1 MEEHETSGK
10 AVPLKK
16 FMCQKETLDF
26 LRVYIDV
33 TDEFVTSLHHHVLIT
48 DHEHLLIQK
57 LRWPSNRNELLQA
70 LVKREWSAAQFEHF
84 LRILR
89 RTQPDAL
96 TSSIELRAQ
105 QFVQGSKY
113 QIMFRIVLFEMFRAE
128 GILLCFRRAHRSGR
142 HDDVSSVEAEA
153 DEA

>member
-1 MEEHETSGK
+1 MELHGLHEYRIQM
-10 AVPLKK
+10 KK

-33 TDEFVTSLHHHVLIT
+33 TDEFVTSLHQQVLLN

-70 LVKREWSAAQFEHF
+70 LVKRDWSATQFEHF
-84 LRILR
+84 LCILR
-89 RTQPDAL
+89 ETQPKAL

-105 QFVQGSKY
+105 QFIQG
-113 QIMFRIVLFEMFRAE
+113 
-128 GILLCFRRAHRSGR
+128 
-142 HDDVSSVEAEA
+142 
-153 DEA
+153 